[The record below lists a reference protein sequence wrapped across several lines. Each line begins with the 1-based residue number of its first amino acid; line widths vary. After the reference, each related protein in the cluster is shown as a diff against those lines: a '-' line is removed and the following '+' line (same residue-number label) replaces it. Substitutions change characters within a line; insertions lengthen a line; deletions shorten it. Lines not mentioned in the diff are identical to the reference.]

1 METLSGA
8 TGTRILQLQGYKV
21 NDWPYSRKAEGTST
35 VDVQADFA
43 WTDQIYIRLAD
54 TYLLKAEA
62 QYKLGDAAGAAETI
76 NVIRNRSHATPIT
89 EADVNIDYILDE
101 RSRELFIEEERRMT
115 LLRTHKWFERTQ
127 LYNKFGGERITLR
140 DTIFPIPQDVIDAN
154 LTKAFPAES
163 GLLMI

>member
-8 TGTRILQLQGYKV
+8 NGTQDITAARYKV

-62 QYKLGDAAGAAETI
+62 QY
-76 NVIRNRSHATPIT
+76 
-89 EADVNIDYILDE
+89 EA
-101 RSRELFIEEERRMT
+101 
-115 LLRTHKWFERTQ
+115 W
-127 LYNKFGGERITLR
+127 
-140 DTIFPIPQDVIDAN
+140 
-154 LTKAFPAES
+154 
-163 GLLMI
+163 